1 MHLFLVLTLMALAS
15 GAGARPLAGRVLELG
30 TPDGLAGAFIAAS
43 PTGASARSD
52 PDGRYTLDLPEGW
65 TQLRVEAD
73 GFVGRSLALAVS
85 AATRSLPEIWLKRS
99 VVELEPVR
107 VRARREEAPSRTPLK
122 REEIRRIPGI
132 GRDPLRAL
140 QTLPGVAA
148 PSDFS
153 GLLAVRGGGPND
165 NAYYLNEIPFPVP
178 FHYGGA
184 ISTVHSD
191 LLESVDL
198 YPAAFP
204 ARWGGVSGAI
214 LDARSR
220 PIHRDRLHLQGD
232 FNLLLAELLIEG
244 PFGGG
249 SAAPRQAPASE
260 PASSVQAVTAT
271 SSVQALAGAATAAEA
286 LAGLEKAAPQ
296 PSGAWLASY
305 RRSYYE
311 WLLPQLGDRFTAVPR
326 FWDAGGM
333 AELDLGPQ
341 DRLRLSLLA
350 TDDILGLEFTADDV
364 QNKDFV
370 GEFRFR
376 NWFGS
381 AGLNWTHHSGAW
393 RSVLTPYWLS
403 NGIEQSIGSNTYYIN
418 IHPTQWGLKED
429 LELRAGAHEI
439 RLGGEFVR
447 LIYDV
452 FGYIFRRRSADGTGV
467 VTLSDPAGITLTA
480 YSSVGSAYLQD
491 RVRLGAG
498 FDLTAGLRWQAAE
511 AMGKEAWDP
520 RVAVEWS
527 AGSATRVSLGW
538 GLFHQYP
545 TPQQLSADF
554 GNPAVDFNEAEHSTL
569 GVEQGLG
576 PGTLLKLEG
585 YYKTYRKL
593 IVQVPDSRLYA
604 NDGEGFARGLELMLK
619 RQDDGRWFG
628 WISASLTQSW
638 RLERG
643 GDWVRYQ
650 YDQPFN
656 VNIVGS
662 YRFTPA
668 WSTGLRLNWHSGP
681 LITPVVLPGVETPP
695 GSGNY
700 VLTPAGPP
708 WSERLEDYLRLDL
721 RGDYAFR
728 LRGWKLNLYA
738 ELINALGR
746 DNPSGVTYNKNYTVR
761 ENVNNLPRLPYL
773 GLGVEF

>member
-1 MHLFLVLTLMALAS
+1 
-15 GAGARPLAGRVLELG
+15 
-30 TPDGLAGAFIAAS
+30 
-43 PTGASARSD
+43 
-52 PDGRYTLDLPEGW
+52 
-65 TQLRVEAD
+65 
-73 GFVGRSLALAVS
+73 
-85 AATRSLPEIWLKRS
+85 
-99 VVELEPVR
+99 
-107 VRARREEAPSRTPLK
+107 
-122 REEIRRIPGI
+122 
-132 GRDPLRAL
+132 
-140 QTLPGVAA
+140 
-148 PSDFS
+148 
-153 GLLAVRGGGPND
+153 
-165 NAYYLNEIPFPVP
+165 
-178 FHYGGA
+178 
-184 ISTVHSD
+184 
-191 LLESVDL
+191 
-198 YPAAFP
+198 
-204 ARWGGVSGAI
+204 
-214 LDARSR
+214 
-220 PIHRDRLHLQGD
+220 
-232 FNLLLAELLIEG
+232 
-244 PFGGG
+244 
-249 SAAPRQAPASE
+249 
-260 PASSVQAVTAT
+260 
-271 SSVQALAGAATAAEA
+271 
-286 LAGLEKAAPQ
+286 
-296 PSGAWLASY
+296 
-305 RRSYYE
+305 
-311 WLLPQLGDRFTAVPR
+311 
-326 FWDAGGM
+326 
-333 AELDLGPQ
+333 
-341 DRLRLSLLA
+341 
-350 TDDILGLEFTADDV
+350 
-364 QNKDFV
+364 
-370 GEFRFR
+370 
-376 NWFGS
+376 
-381 AGLNWTHHSGAW
+381 
-393 RSVLTPYWLS
+393 
-403 NGIEQSIGSNTYYIN
+403 
-418 IHPTQWGLKED
+418 
-429 LELRAGAHEI
+429 
-439 RLGGEFVR
+439 
-447 LIYDV
+447 
-452 FGYIFRRRSADGTGV
+452 
-467 VTLSDPAGITLTA
+467 
-480 YSSVGSAYLQD
+480 
-491 RVRLGAG
+491 
-498 FDLTAGLRWQAAE
+498 
-511 AMGKEAWDP
+511 MGKEAWDP
-520 RVAVEWS
+520 RVAVEWR